1 MLFLFRFPR
10 VVFVLMRGGLLGHI
24 ERTVPLPSWLAVFFR
39 LGDMLLGKRRGSRPG
54 IALAEALTKLGPG
67 FIKFGQALS
76 TRADL
81 LGAEVAADLATLQ
94 DSLPPFSGVKAR
106 QVIAR
111 ELGTA
116 VEDVFAEFDDQP
128 VAAAS
133 IAQVHMARLI
143 DGEDVAVKILRPRIR
158 QRMERD
164 IRFFRAMAR
173 LMEFIAPQTRPLKLV
188 HAVDQFA
195 HISDVELD
203 LRLEGAAAGKLREN
217 HANDA
222 GIYVPRIFWQ
232 ATTEQML
239 VLERVVGTRIDDRE
253 GLMAAGHDIDDIT
266 RIAARCFF
274 VQVFRD
280 GYFHAD
286 MHPGNIFIRDDGVLV
301 PIDFGIM
308 GDLNLKDRL
317 FLARLLNAMLD
328 RDYDAVAR
336 LHADAGMIG
345 KDVPV
350 EGFAQ
355 AVRAVTEPIMDKP
368 MASVSLGAVLGQ
380 IFGLARRFQV
390 EVQPQFNLLQ
400 KTMVMAEGVGRQ
412 LNPEA
417 NMWPIARELAEDWA
431 KDQQGLAAQISSLA
445 DKMLMVGLRLPEFLD
460 KAETAFD
467 ALTHPPAPPK
477 RSDQDKTAT
486 YLLLGSILVLLVIII
501 HRM

>member
-1 MLFLFRFPR
+1 
-10 VVFVLMRGGLLGHI
+10 
-24 ERTVPLPSWLAVFFR
+24 
-39 LGDMLLGKRRGSRPG
+39 
-54 IALAEALTKLGPG
+54 
-67 FIKFGQALS
+67 
-76 TRADL
+76 
-81 LGAEVAADLATLQ
+81 
-94 DSLPPFSGVKAR
+94 
-106 QVIAR
+106 
-111 ELGTA
+111 
-116 VEDVFAEFDDQP
+116 
-128 VAAAS
+128 
-133 IAQVHMARLI
+133 MARLR

-173 LMEFIAPQTRPLKLV
+173 LMEFIAPQTRSLKLV

-217 HANDA
+217 HANDD

-253 GLMAAGHDIDDIT
+253 GLMAAGHDIDAIT

-345 KDVPV
+345 KDVPI

-477 RSDQDKTAT
+477 RSDQGKTAT
-486 YLLLGSILVLLVIII
+486 YLLLGSILFFCLL
-501 HRM
+501 